1 MLKLTCSVCRLCT
14 VAELCP
20 VRDERL
26 EDREGARFV
35 EWLFNGSNRPQH
47 SIPQLADSGSI
58 MHGE

>member
-1 MLKLTCSVCRLCT
+1 MLKLTCSVCCLCT

-26 EDREGARFV
+26 EDREDARFV
-35 EWLFNGSNRPQH
+35 EWLFNGSNRPQNF
-47 SIPQLADSGSI
+47 IQELVDSGSI